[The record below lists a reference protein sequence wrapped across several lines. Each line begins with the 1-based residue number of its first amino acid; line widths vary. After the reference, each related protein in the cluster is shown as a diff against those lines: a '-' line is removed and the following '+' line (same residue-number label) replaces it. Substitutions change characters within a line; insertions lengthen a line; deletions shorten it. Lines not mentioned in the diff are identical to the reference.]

1 MSGEDLKNNLE
12 GLSKIESVNDVL
24 FDAIYWLA
32 VIFVVLF
39 IAYIFSVIACY
50 YNKKKKGTLDMDND
64 NFLGD

>member
-39 IAYIFSVIACY
+39 IAYIFSVIVCY
-50 YNKKKKGTLDMDND
+50 YNKKKKGTLHMDND